1 MTETIKVMT
10 VFGTRPEAI
19 KMAPVI
25 KELKK
30 EKKVQTV
37 IAVTAQHREMLDQ
50 VLELFDITPD
60 YDLNIMMESQSLTD
74 ITVNVLK
81 KIENVYN
88 RENPDIVLVQGDTST
103 TFVAS
108 LAAFYKKI
116 KVGHVEAGL
125 RTNDKYSPF
134 PEEINR
140 KLTGNIADYHFA
152 PTETSKKNLLKE
164 NICENNIFVTG
175 NTVIDALKEIVNRDY
190 QFKSRKI
197 REILDNDR
205 RFILLTTH
213 RRENLGN
220 PMRNIFTSVKKIL
233 KINKEVE
240 IIFPVH
246 LNPAVRKIANEILG
260 SLNRIHLIEPLDYL
274 PFAKLMNESY
284 LVLTDSGG
292 VQEEA
297 PGLGKPV
304 LVLRDTTE
312 RPEAIKAGTAILV
325 GTDENKIF
333 ENVNKLLNDEK
344 EYSKMSRAV
353 NPYGDGKASKRI
365 VDILL
370 SLNKE

>member
-260 SLNRIHLIEPLDYL
+260 NLNRIHLIEPLDYL

>member
-260 SLNRIHLIEPLDYL
+260 NLNRIHLIEPLDYL

-325 GTDENKIF
+325 GTDKNKIF

>member
-1 MTETIKVMT
+1 MKKTIKIMT

-25 KELKK
+25 KQLKK
-30 EKKVQTV
+30 QENVKT
-37 IAVTAQHREMLDQ
+37 ITTVTAQHREMLDQ
-50 VLELFDITPD
+50 VLELFNIKPD
-60 YDLNIMMESQSLTD
+60 YDLNIMLEAQSLTD
-74 ITVNVLK
+74 ITINVLK
-81 KIENVYN
+81 KIENVYKK
-88 RENPDIVLVQGDTST
+88 EKPDLVLVQGDTST

-125 RTNDKYSPF
+125 RTNNKYSPF

-140 KLTGNIADYHFA
+140 KLTGSVADLHFA
-152 PTETSKKNLLKE
+152 PTENSKINLLNE
-164 NICENNIFVTG
+164 NITEKNIYVTG

-190 QFKSRKI
+190 QFKNK
-197 REILDNDR
+197 EIKNIIDKNR

-220 PMRNIFTSVKKIL
+220 PMKNIFNAVRKIL
-233 KINKEVE
+233 EMNKDVE

-246 LNPAVRKIANEILG
+246 LNPAVRKIAKKILAN
-260 SLNRIHLIEPLDYL
+260 LNRIHLIEPMDYL

-312 RPEAIKAGTAILV
+312 RPEAIEAGTAKLV
-325 GTDENKIF
+325 GTDENTIF
-333 ENVNKLLNDEK
+333 EETNKLLNDQD
-344 EYSKMSRAV
+344 EYNKMSKAV

-365 VDILL
+365 VDII
-370 SLNKE
+370 LNIG

>member
-213 RRENLGN
+213 RRENIGN
-220 PMRNIFTSVKKIL
+220 PMR
-233 KINKEVE
+233 
-240 IIFPVH
+240 
-246 LNPAVRKIANEILG
+246 
-260 SLNRIHLIEPLDYL
+260 
-274 PFAKLMNESY
+274 
-284 LVLTDSGG
+284 
-292 VQEEA
+292 
-297 PGLGKPV
+297 
-304 LVLRDTTE
+304 
-312 RPEAIKAGTAILV
+312 
-325 GTDENKIF
+325 
-333 ENVNKLLNDEK
+333 
-344 EYSKMSRAV
+344 
-353 NPYGDGKASKRI
+353 
-365 VDILL
+365 
-370 SLNKE
+370 